1 MEVKKVLVII
11 FILIS
16 GTIHAQDALFTQFT
30 AIPMYLNPGLTGST
44 LEYRASMI
52 SRVQWP
58 GAATKPFFTNAIGFD
73 YNNNNLN
80 SGFGA
85 LITTDMA
92 GESRYRSTTANL
104 LYSFRIATKKG
115 WIIRPGLNFGVGVR
129 DIQFDN
135 LVFGNQ
141 LNLRGQN
148 DQVITDDTYVDA
160 DERVSYFDFG
170 TGAVMYNQKVWFG
183 GAIFHL
189 NQPNISMVEGDDQ
202 LPLRWTLHGG
212 ITFPLYNT
220 MRKDKTI
227 PELAPTFLYQNQ
239 GKFDQLDV
247 GLYVYYASF
256 QFGLWYRGLPVA
268 EKESAYS
275 DALSFLFGYN
285 SEQFDFSYSYDFI
298 TGDLRGNTGGAHEL
312 SVRFKFYANA
322 KRKPRKSDYND
333 INKPPPFLKQSFD
346 KKY

>member
-268 EKESAYS
+268 EKESWRGTRIIS
-275 DALSFLFGYN
+275 SF
-285 SEQFDFSYSYDFI
+285 
-298 TGDLRGNTGGAHEL
+298 
-312 SVRFKFYANA
+312 
-322 KRKPRKSDYND
+322 
-333 INKPPPFLKQSFD
+333 
-346 KKY
+346 